1 MNDFKVGD
9 TVRVRDDAV
18 EYTRENPAGWTTAMS
33 LKDIITIENT
43 KIQQGKMLYVDDEEG
58 FSWIKEQLEPMDN
71 TDNFVPFYV
80 KVDGPSHSKMLQQV
94 AFEEGYQ
101 WRSGNTET
109 KHTGYLY
116 LSFGLNHFSTGN
128 SHNKVIGYSK
138 KGPKDEKLLEDPTLQ
153 EFRDALNGHYFEP
166 EPEPIEILGHE
177 VEIFENTV
185 VVGCREFSASDVN
198 FLYDLAVN
206 AKDHEAIIDG
216 VDFEVDS
223 TLLINGREVDPDL
236 IIEVFDRFNE

>member
-1 MNDFKVGD
+1 MNDFKVGN

-80 KVDGPSHSKMLQQV
+80 EVDGLSHSKLLQEI
-94 AFEEGYQ
+94 AFEEGFRWKSRDKEVFDYSDPYFVF
-101 WRSGNTET
+101 RATYEPTIT
-109 KHTGYLY
+109 KAQ
-116 LSFGLNHFSTGN
+116 
-128 SHNKVIGYSK
+128 SHVSDAKH
-138 KGPKDEKLLEDPTLQ
+138 LENPTLQ

-185 VVGCREFSASDVN
+185 VVGCREFSSVDLDV
-198 FLYDLAVN
+198 LYELAVD
-206 AKDHEAIIDG
+206 AKDRQEKTIDG

-223 TLLINGREVDPDL
+223 TLLINGEEVDPDL